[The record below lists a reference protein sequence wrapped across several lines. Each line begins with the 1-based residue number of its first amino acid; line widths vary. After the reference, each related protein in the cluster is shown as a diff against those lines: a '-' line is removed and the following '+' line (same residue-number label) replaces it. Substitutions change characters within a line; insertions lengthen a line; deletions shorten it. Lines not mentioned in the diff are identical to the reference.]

1 MIQCF
6 HFHIRFVSDARNDID
21 GKHRTEKI
29 ISVDE
34 DESEHSDIG
43 DISDSDDHVTHRL
56 QSRDTEGSNSNRDS
70 TNADNG
76 SRNTESKGD
85 NGSQDSHTPVSEGDS
100 QPRPKIWSITNFLGS
115 SKDGCSSQSSKSPD
129 TPAIVCSRQTNKL
142 PYLNYSQSS
151 DGLRVPNGH
160 AQFAVGLQGIPF
172 SLNQT
177 TLSYPYT
184 LSSATT
190 NKTEAHM
197 QNQATLR
204 ATEQAIK
211 EEILKKAVRMQNGL
225 FSPARQLDDIR
236 VGKKMVL

>member
-1 MIQCF
+1 M
-6 HFHIRFVSDARNDID
+6 
-21 GKHRTEKI
+21 
-29 ISVDE
+29 
-34 DESEHSDIG
+34 
-43 DISDSDDHVTHRL
+43 THRL
-56 QSRDTEGSNSNRDS
+56 QSRDTEGSNSRRDT
-70 TNADNG
+70 TNAEDG
-76 SRNTESKGD
+76 TRNTDTKGD
-85 NGSQDSHTPVSEGDS
+85 NSSRDSHTPVSEGDS

-115 SKDGCSSQSSKSPD
+115 SKDGCSSQSSKSSD

-151 DGLRVPNGH
+151 DGLRLPNGH
-160 AQFAVGLQGIPF
+160 PQFAVGLQGIPL

-190 NKTEAHM
+190 NKADTNM
-197 QNQATLR
+197 QHHATIR

-211 EEILKKAVRMQNGL
+211 EEILKKAVRMQNGI